1 MLVCLVIS
9 LSSAKSCV
17 SYFCPPPHKQKNK
30 WQVYVIFLCRANRL
44 TIENHNSHITAFSLT
59 EQFFNVP
66 TIIAMVLAG
75 ILFICAVAILL
86 VSLHLKRRWYATAKK
101 QVTDRGA
108 KDSPF
113 SAENTE
119 NTIIMEEMLQEC
131 GHTISL
137 NGNSPQ

>member
-1 MLVCLVIS
+1 MKFTLPSKL
-9 LSSAKSCV
+9 A
-17 SYFCPPPHKQKNK
+17 
-30 WQVYVIFLCRANRL
+30 
-44 TIENHNSHITAFSLT
+44 IENHNSHITAFSLT

-75 ILFICAVAILL
+75 ILFICAVVIFL

-101 QVTDRGA
+101 QATDRGA

-119 NTIIMEEMLQEC
+119 NTIIMEEILQEF
-131 GHTISL
+131 GHTISS
-137 NGNSPQ
+137 NGSSTE